1 MTRIKICGIT
11 QLTDAAAAIEAG
23 ADALGFVFADSPRR
37 ITPGAARDIIRQ
49 IPPFVQT
56 VGVFVVDPA
65 SAEERGR
72 IERTA
77 DTCGFGV
84 IQLHCGYSADLTRA
98 LRDRRLVL
106 GARVRDRASLESI
119 PGIEDACGLLL
130 DTHVDGVAGGTGRT
144 FDWSL
149 AVEAKKLGKP
159 VIMSGGLT
167 PENVARA
174 IETAHPYAVDVSSG
188 VESSPGRK
196 DPERVREFIERAR
209 STDTR

>member
-11 QLTDAAAAIEAG
+11 QLTDAAAIEAG

-56 VGVFVVDPA
+56 VGVFVVDEE
-65 SAEERGR
+65 SAEERDR

-77 DTCGFGV
+77 DTCGLGV
-84 IQLHCGYSADLTRA
+84 IQLHCGYSAHLTRA

-106 GARVRDRASLESI
+106 GARVRDRASLEEI
-119 PGIEDACGLLL
+119 PGIEDAAGLLL
-130 DTHVDGVAGGTGRT
+130 DTHVEGVAGGTGRT

-159 VIMSGGLT
+159 VILSGGLT
-167 PENVARA
+167 PENVAQA